1 MALNPGE
8 VKTENIAS
16 EAVTTPKIGEL
27 QVTSSKLQDG
37 SVKTEK
43 LATGAVTGSKLAD
56 NAVTGSKLRDGAVKS
71 EKIAAGAITTS
82 KIGELQVTGSR
93 IQDKAITTE
102 KIAGSAITTE
112 KIANGSVTPAKL
124 SFTPPAVA
132 RPLVPPLVAAEL
144 GTNCVEEDKIA
155 PNAVTVTKIADNA
168 IETAKIKNQAVTG
181 AKVKDYDIGY
191 TQIASNSINREK
203 IINGEVTSD
212 KLAVNSV
219 ETDKIKDG
227 AVTPAKLS
235 FTPGGAQIVNF
246 GQNLPVYQNA
256 GSDDFGL
263 QVDLSALVPD
273 GAKAVFI
280 ELEHQ
285 AGEAM
290 TFAAIASV
298 GGPGNYY
305 ACRATLHAGTQADG
319 YPSCN
324 AGKVELAVKT
334 PTRKVFVSAER
345 NGITTTVN
353 VYLLGWIA

>member
-8 VKTENIAS
+8 VKTEHIS
-16 EAVTTPKIGEL
+16 TGAVTTPKIGEL

-43 LATGAVTGSKLAD
+43 IATGAVTGSKIAD
-56 NAVTGSKLRDGAVKS
+56 GTVYGSKLRDGAVKA
-71 EKIAAGAITTS
+71 EKIAAGAVTTA

-93 IQDKAITTE
+93 LQDKAVTTE
-102 KIAGSAITTE
+102 KIATGAVTTV

-124 SFTPPAVA
+124 SFTPPSVA

-155 PNAVTVTKIADNA
+155 AGAVI
-168 IETAKIKNQAVTG
+168 
-181 AKVKDYDIGY
+181 
-191 TQIASNSINREK
+191 SS
-203 IINGEVTSD
+203 

-235 FTPGGAQIVNF
+235 FTPAGGSQIVDF
-246 GQNLPVYQNA
+246 SQNLPVYQNA

-273 GAKAVFI
+273 GAKAIFV

-285 AGEAM
+285 AGQVM
-290 TFAAIASV
+290 NFGAIAWV
-298 GGPGNYY
+298 GGPSNYY
-305 ACRATLHAGTQADG
+305 AVRAALLAGTTDTG
-319 YPSCN
+319 YPVCN

-334 PTRKVFVSAER
+334 PTRKVFVTAER
-345 NGITTTVN
+345 NGKQTTVN
-353 VYLLGWIA
+353 VYLLGWII